1 VVFDQ
6 CDVSVTQITLI
17 KYVLPWEVWNRY
29 LWLHA
34 IGLVRK
40 WYRQNMARAKLL
52 SMGHR
57 S

>member
-1 VVFDQ
+1 VIFDQ

-29 LWLHA
+29 RWLQA

-40 WYRQNMARAKLL
+40 WYRQNMAQAKLL

>member
-1 VVFDQ
+1 VIFDQ

-29 LWLHA
+29 HWLQA

-40 WYRQNMARAKLL
+40 WYRQNMAQAKLL